1 MSEQPT
7 PNPAALVHLNALGY
21 YEVTRK
27 PTPDELRDYYAQRY
41 YQENRSSYQPAY
53 SEAEREHIEGK
64 LRLRHWV
71 LEQLLN
77 PAAESAETVAATAS
91 VAAAPVSPATAAETA
106 PILTA
111 QEPAASTATE
121 ALAETGTSSASAR
134 TFLDV
139 GCGEG
144 WALDYFQRQGWDVL
158 GLDFSSFSL
167 EQFHPGLRGRL
178 RAGDLYDGL
187 QELITEGRQFDELW
201 LDNVLE
207 HVIDPAG
214 LLRRCRALTRPG
226 GVLMVDVPNDF
237 SPLQQHLL
245 ATGHIDRP
253 FWVALPDHLSYF
265 GAAGL
270 RNLATATGWHTA
282 KTLGD
287 QPIDLNLFNP
297 VTNYVMDRAA
307 GKGAHQ
313 SRLEQDNFLLRTAP
327 LPAVAAYYE
336 AMAGVGLGRSLVAF
350 LQPE

>member
-1 MSEQPT
+1 MSEQP
-7 PNPAALVHLNALGY
+7 NPADLVHRNELGY

-27 PTPDELRDYYAQRY
+27 PTPEELRDYYAQRY
-41 YQENRSSYQPAY
+41 YQENRSSYQPTY

-71 LEQLLN
+71 LAQLLN
-77 PAAESAETVAATAS
+77 PTEAPAAPAAATVSQAASATIETALATS
-91 VAAAPVSPATAAETA
+91 VAAAAIASPATGAAKA
-106 PILTA
+106 P
-111 QEPAASTATE
+111 
-121 ALAETGTSSASAR
+121 AR

-187 QELITEGRQFDELW
+187 QDLIAEGRQFDVLW

-207 HVIDPAG
+207 HVLDPAE

-226 GVLMVDVPNDF
+226 GVLLVDVPNDF

-245 ATGHIDRP
+245 AAGHIDRP

-265 GAAGL
+265 GAEGL
-270 RNLATATGWHTA
+270 RNLATATGWRTA
-282 KTLGD
+282 HLLGD

-297 VTNYVMDRAA
+297 ATNYVRDQTA
-307 GKGAHQ
+307 GKAAHQ

-350 LQPE
+350 LQPI

>member
-1 MSEQPT
+1 MSEQP
-7 PNPAALVHLNALGY
+7 NPADLVHLNELGY

-27 PTPDELRDYYAQRY
+27 PTPEDLRDYYSQRY
-41 YQENRSSYQPAY
+41 YQESRSSYQPAY

-64 LRLRHWV
+64 LHLRHWV
-71 LEQLLN
+71 LAQLLN
-77 PAAESAETVAATAS
+77 PSG
-91 VAAAPVSPATAAETA
+91 
-106 PILTA
+106 
-111 QEPAASTATE
+111 ATE
-121 ALAETGTSSASAR
+121 TPVLGAPPTLDETPTDAAAR

-178 RAGDLYDGL
+178 RAGDLYHGL
-187 QELITEGRQFDELW
+187 QELITEGRQFDVLW

-207 HVIDPAG
+207 HVLDPAE

-226 GVLMVDVPNDF
+226 GVLLVDVPNDF

-245 ATGHIDRP
+245 AAGHIDRP

-265 GAAGL
+265 GAEGL
-270 RNLATATGWHTA
+270 RKLANATGWRTA
-282 KTLGD
+282 KILGD

-297 VTNYVMDRAA
+297 ATNYVMDKSA
-307 GKGAHQ
+307 GKAAHQ
-313 SRLEQDNFLLRTAP
+313 ARLEQDNFLLRTAT

-336 AMAGVGLGRSLVAF
+336 AMAGVGLGRSVVAF
-350 LQPE
+350 LQPM

>member
-1 MSEQPT
+1 MSAQT
-7 PNPAALVHLNALGY
+7 NPADLLHRNELGY

-27 PTPDELRDYYAQRY
+27 PTPEELRDYYAQRY
-41 YQENRSSYQPAY
+41 YQENRSSYQPTY

-64 LRLRHWV
+64 LRLRYYV
-71 LEQLLN
+71 LAQLLELGKEATPDDS
-77 PAAESAETVAATAS
+77 PAPLATADS
-91 VAAAPVSPATAAETA
+91 
-106 PILTA
+106 
-111 QEPAASTATE
+111 AASAMP
-121 ALAETGTSSASAR
+121 AGH

-167 EQFHPGLRGRL
+167 EQFHPNLRGRL
-178 RAGDLYDGL
+178 RAGDLYAGL
-187 QELITEGRQFDELW
+187 QDLITEGRQFDVLW

-207 HVIDPAG
+207 HVLDPAE

-226 GVLMVDVPNDF
+226 GVLLVDVPNDF

-245 ATGHIDRP
+245 AAGHIDRP

-265 GAAGL
+265 GPAGL
-270 RNLATATGWHTA
+270 RNLAAATGWRTA
-282 KTLGD
+282 RLLGD

-297 VTNYVMDRAA
+297 ATNYVQDRSL
-307 GKGAHQ
+307 GKAAHQ
-313 SRLEQDNFLLRTAP
+313 ARLEQDNFLLRTAP

-336 AMAGVGLGRSLVAF
+336 AMAGVGLGRNLVAF
-350 LQPE
+350 LRPE

>member
-1 MSEQPT
+1 M
-7 PNPAALVHLNALGY
+7 
-21 YEVTRK
+21 
-27 PTPDELRDYYAQRY
+27 
-41 YQENRSSYQPAY
+41 
-53 SEAEREHIEGK
+53 
-64 LRLRHWV
+64 
-71 LEQLLN
+71 
-77 PAAESAETVAATAS
+77 
-91 VAAAPVSPATAAETA
+91 
-106 PILTA
+106 
-111 QEPAASTATE
+111 
-121 ALAETGTSSASAR
+121 
-134 TFLDV
+134 

-158 GLDFSSFSL
+158 GLDFSSYSL

-187 QELITEGRQFDELW
+187 QELITEGQPFDVLW

-207 HVIDPAG
+207 HVLDPAE
-214 LLRRCRALTRPG
+214 LLRRCRQLTRPG

-245 ATGHIDRP
+245 AAGHIDRP

-270 RNLATATGWHTA
+270 RNLAAATGWRTA
-282 KTLGD
+282 RVLGD

-297 VTNYVMDRAA
+297 ATNYVLDKSA
-307 GKGAHQ
+307 GKAAHQ
-313 SRLEQDNFLLRTAP
+313 ARLEQDNFLLRTAP

-350 LQPE
+350 LQPQQS

>member
-1 MSEQPT
+1 MSQPT
-7 PNPAALVHLNALGY
+7 QNPADLVHLNELGY

-27 PTPDELRDYYAQRY
+27 PTPEELRDYYAQRY

-71 LEQLLN
+71 LAQLLN
-77 PAAESAETVAATAS
+77 PAK
-91 VAAAPVSPATAAETA
+91 
-106 PILTA
+106 
-111 QEPAASTATE
+111 
-121 ALAETGTSSASAR
+121 ALAETAIAAASAAASVSAEAAAIAPTSITASAPAR

-144 WALDYFQRQGWDVL
+144 WALDYFQRQSWDVL

-187 QELITEGRQFDELW
+187 GELISEGRQFDVLW

-207 HVIDPAG
+207 HVLDPAE

-226 GVLMVDVPNDF
+226 GVLLVDVPNDF

-265 GAAGL
+265 GAESL
-270 RNLATATGWHTA
+270 RNLAAATGWRTA
-282 KTLGD
+282 RLLGD

-297 VTNYVMDRAA
+297 ATNYVLNKSA

-313 SRLEQDNFLLRTAP
+313 ARLEQDNFLLRTAP

>member
-1 MSEQPT
+1 MSHPQ
-7 PNPAALVHLNALGY
+7 NPADLVHLNALGY
-21 YEVTRK
+21 YEVTQK
-27 PTPDELRDYYAQRY
+27 PTPEELRDYYAQRY
-41 YQENRSSYQPAY
+41 YQESRSSYQPTY
-53 SEAEREHIEGK
+53 SEAEREYIEGK

-71 LEQLLN
+71 LAQLL
-77 PAAESAETVAATAS
+77 AEAD
-91 VAAAPVSPATAAETA
+91 
-106 PILTA
+106 
-111 QEPAASTATE
+111 STP
-121 ALAETGTSSASAR
+121 SAR

-178 RAGDLYDGL
+178 RAGDLYNGL
-187 QELITEGRQFDELW
+187 QELIAEGRQFDVLW

-207 HVIDPAG
+207 HVLDPAE

-226 GVLMVDVPNDF
+226 GVLLVDVPNDF

-245 ATGHIDRP
+245 AAGYIDRP

-265 GAAGL
+265 GAEGL
-270 RNLATATGWHTA
+270 RNLAAATGWHT
-282 KTLGD
+282 KKLLGD

-297 VTNYVMDRAA
+297 VTNYVLDKSA
-307 GKGAHQ
+307 GKSAHH

-350 LQPE
+350 LQPQ

>member
-1 MSEQPT
+1 MSEPH
-7 PNPAALVHLNALGY
+7 NPADLVHLNALGY
-21 YEVTRK
+21 YEVTHK
-27 PTPDELRDYYAQRY
+27 PTPAELRDYYAQRY
-41 YQENRSSYQPAY
+41 YQESRSSYQPDY
-53 SEAEREHIEGK
+53 SAAEREHIEGK

-71 LEQLLN
+71 LAQLLN
-77 PAAESAETVAATAS
+77 PEATADTSVPGATVAGLAETSATAAAS
-91 VAAAPVSPATAAETA
+91 VAAETA
-106 PILTA
+106 DL
-111 QEPAASTATE
+111 PAP
-121 ALAETGTSSASAR
+121 AR

-187 QELITEGRQFDELW
+187 QELIAEGRQFDVLW

-207 HVIDPAG
+207 HVLDPAE
-214 LLRRCRALTRPG
+214 LLRRCHALTRPG
-226 GVLMVDVPNDF
+226 GVLLVDVPNDF
-237 SPLQQHLL
+237 SPLQRHLL
-245 ATGHIDRP
+245 AQGHIDRP

-270 RNLATATGWHTA
+270 RNLAAATGWHTA
-282 KTLGD
+282 RLLGD

-297 VTNYVMDRAA
+297 ATNYVLDQSA
-307 GKGAHQ
+307 GRGAHQ

-327 LPAVAAYYE
+327 LPAVATYYE
-336 AMAGVGLGRSLVAF
+336 ALAGVGLGRSLVAF

>member
-1 MSEQPT
+1 MSEEQ
-7 PNPAALVHLNALGY
+7 NPADLVHRNALGY
-21 YEVTRK
+21 YEVTQK
-27 PTPDELRDYYAQRY
+27 PTPEQLRDYYAQRY
-41 YQENRSSYQPAY
+41 YQENRSSYQPDY
-53 SEAEREHIEGK
+53 SETEREHIEGK

-71 LEQLLN
+71 LAQLLD
-77 PAAESAETVAATAS
+77 PTD
-91 VAAAPVSPATAAETA
+91 
-106 PILTA
+106 
-111 QEPAASTATE
+111 STP
-121 ALAETGTSSASAR
+121 SAR

-187 QELITEGRQFDELW
+187 QDLIAEGHQFDVLW

-207 HVIDPAG
+207 HVLDPAE

-245 ATGHIDRP
+245 AAGHIDRP

-265 GAAGL
+265 GAEGL
-270 RNLATATGWHTA
+270 RNLATATGWRTQ
-282 KTLGD
+282 KLLGD

-297 VTNYVMDRAA
+297 ATNYVLDKSL

-313 SRLEQDNFLLRTAP
+313 ARLEQDNFLLRTAS

-336 AMAGVGLGRSLVAF
+336 ALASVGLGRSLVAF
-350 LQPE
+350 LQP

>member
-1 MSEQPT
+1 MSEQP
-7 PNPAALVHLNALGY
+7 NSADLLHRNALGY

-27 PTPDELRDYYAQRY
+27 PTPEELRGYYAQRY
-41 YQENRSSYQPAY
+41 YQENRSSYQPTY
-53 SEAEREHIEGK
+53 SEAELEHIEGK

-71 LEQLLN
+71 LAQLLN
-77 PAAESAETVAATAS
+77 PDAVPGETLANRTAAFDSQGASATSESG
-91 VAAAPVSPATAAETA
+91 PVATAASGA
-106 PILTA
+106 GA
-111 QEPAASTATE
+111 
-121 ALAETGTSSASAR
+121 SSAAAVGPPAR

-187 QELITEGRQFDELW
+187 EELMAEGRQFDVLW

-207 HVIDPAG
+207 HVVDPAE
-214 LLRRCRALTRPG
+214 LLRRCRALTRPS
-226 GVLMVDVPNDF
+226 GVLLVDVPNDF

-245 ATGHIDRP
+245 AAGHIDRP

-265 GAAGL
+265 GPEGL
-270 RNLATATGWHTA
+270 RNLAAATGWRTA
-282 KTLGD
+282 HLLGD

-297 VTNYVMDRAA
+297 ATNYVMDKSL
-307 GKGAHQ
+307 GKAAHQ
-313 SRLEQDNFLLRTAP
+313 ARLEQDNFLLRTAP

-350 LQPE
+350 LQPQQS

>member
-1 MSEQPT
+1 MSEP
-7 PNPAALVHLNALGY
+7 PNPADLLHRNELGY

-27 PTPDELRDYYAQRY
+27 PTPEELRDYYAQRY
-41 YQENRSSYQPAY
+41 YQESRSSYQPTY

-71 LEQLLN
+71 LAQLLSSA
-77 PAAESAETVAATAS
+77 PAHAANSSVSSAAAVSADAS
-91 VAAAPVSPATAAETA
+91 VSGP
-106 PILTA
+106 
-111 QEPAASTATE
+111 
-121 ALAETGTSSASAR
+121 AR

-187 QELITEGRQFDELW
+187 QELIAEGRQFDVLW

-207 HVIDPAG
+207 HVLDPAE

-245 ATGHIDRP
+245 AAGHIDRP

-265 GAAGL
+265 GAEGL
-270 RNLATATGWHTA
+270 RNLAAATGWATA
-282 KTLGD
+282 RLLGD

-297 VTNYVMDRAA
+297 ATNYVLDKTL
-307 GKGAHQ
+307 GKAAHQ
-313 SRLEQDNFLLRTAP
+313 ARLEQDNFLLRTAP
-327 LPAVAAYYE
+327 LPAVATYYE
-336 AMAGVGLGRSLVAF
+336 AMAGVGLGRSIVAF
-350 LQPE
+350 LQPV

>member
-1 MSEQPT
+1 MPEPT
-7 PNPAALVHLNALGY
+7 PNPADLVHRNELGY
-21 YEVTRK
+21 YEITRK
-27 PTPDELRDYYAQRY
+27 PTPEELRDYYAQRY
-41 YQENRSSYQPAY
+41 YQENRSSYQPDY
-53 SEAEREHIEGK
+53 SAAEREHIEGK

-71 LEQLLN
+71 LTQLLP
-77 PAAESAETVAATAS
+77 PAGPTAIGAATGAQASAETAH
-91 VAAAPVSPATAAETA
+91 SPAR
-106 PILTA
+106 I
-111 QEPAASTATE
+111 
-121 ALAETGTSSASAR
+121 
-134 TFLDV
+134 FLDV

-167 EQFHPGLRGRL
+167 EQFHPGLRGSL
-178 RAGDLYDGL
+178 RAGNLYDGL
-187 QELITEGRQFDELW
+187 QELIAEGRQFDVLW

-207 HVIDPAG
+207 HVLDPAE

-245 ATGHIDRP
+245 AAGHIDRP

-265 GAAGL
+265 GAEGL
-270 RNLATATGWHTA
+270 RNLAAATGWHTA

-287 QPIDLNLFNP
+287 QPIDLHLFNP
-297 VTNYVMDRAA
+297 ATNYVMDRSL

-313 SRLEQDNFLLRTAP
+313 ARLEQDNFLLRTAP

-336 AMAGVGLGRSLVAF
+336 ALAGVGLGRSIVAF
-350 LQPE
+350 LQPDSL

>member
-1 MSEQPT
+1 MSPPQ
-7 PNPAALVHLNALGY
+7 NPADLVHLNALGY
-21 YEVTRK
+21 YEVTQK
-27 PTPDELRDYYAQRY
+27 PTPEELRDYYAQRY
-41 YQENRSSYQPAY
+41 YQESRSSYQPDY
-53 SEAEREHIEGK
+53 SAAEREHIEGK

-71 LEQLLN
+71 LAQLL
-77 PAAESAETVAATAS
+77 AEAD
-91 VAAAPVSPATAAETA
+91 SP
-106 PILTA
+106 P
-111 QEPAASTATE
+111 P
-121 ALAETGTSSASAR
+121 AR

-178 RAGDLYDGL
+178 RPGDLYDGL
-187 QELITEGRQFDELW
+187 QELIAEGRQFDVLW

-207 HVIDPAG
+207 HVLDPAE
-214 LLRRCRALTRPG
+214 LLRRCHALTRPG
-226 GVLMVDVPNDF
+226 GVLLVDVPNDF

-245 ATGHIDRP
+245 AHGHIDRP

-265 GAAGL
+265 GATGL
-270 RNLATATGWHTA
+270 RNLATATGWRTQ
-282 KTLGD
+282 KILGD

-297 VTNYVMDRAA
+297 VTNYVLDKSA
-307 GKGAHQ
+307 GRGAHQ

-336 AMAGVGLGRSLVAF
+336 ALAGVGLGRSLVAF
-350 LQPE
+350 LQPQEG

>member
-1 MSEQPT
+1 MSAQPQ
-7 PNPAALVHLNALGY
+7 PNPADLVHLNELGY
-21 YEVTRK
+21 YEVSRK
-27 PTPDELRDYYAQRY
+27 PTPEELRDYYAQRY
-41 YQENRSSYQPAY
+41 YQENRSSYQPTY

-71 LEQLLN
+71 LAQLLN
-77 PAAESAETVAATAS
+77 PAAAPADTS
-91 VAAAPVSPATAAETA
+91 AAAVVSAASEVA
-106 PILTA
+106 RALAA
-111 QEPAASTATE
+111 QESGGAAPAAGA
-121 ALAETGTSSASAR
+121 SSAIDATDAPAR

-187 QELITEGRQFDELW
+187 QTLIAEGRQFDVLW

-207 HVIDPAG
+207 HVLDPAE

-226 GVLMVDVPNDF
+226 GVLLVDVPNDF

-245 ATGHIDRP
+245 AAGHIDRP

-265 GAAGL
+265 GAEGL
-270 RNLATATGWHTA
+270 RNLAAATGWRTA
-282 KTLGD
+282 RLLGD

-297 VTNYVMDRAA
+297 ATNYVLDKSA

-313 SRLEQDNFLLRTAP
+313 ARLEQDNFLLRTAP

-336 AMAGVGLGRSLVAF
+336 AMAAVGLGRSVVAF
-350 LQPE
+350 LQPR

>member
-1 MSEQPT
+1 MSAQPQ
-7 PNPAALVHLNALGY
+7 PNPADLVHLNELGY

-27 PTPDELRDYYAQRY
+27 PTPEELHDYYAQRY
-41 YQENRSSYQPAY
+41 YQENRSSYQPTY

-64 LRLRHWV
+64 LHLRHWV
-71 LEQLLN
+71 LAQLLN
-77 PAAESAETVAATAS
+77 PAAD
-91 VAAAPVSPATAAETA
+91 AAADSAD
-106 PILTA
+106 
-111 QEPAASTATE
+111 ASAVT
-121 ALAETGTSSASAR
+121 AR

-187 QELITEGRQFDELW
+187 QELITEGRQFDVLW

-207 HVIDPAG
+207 HVLDPAE

-245 ATGHIDRP
+245 AVGHIDRP

-265 GAAGL
+265 GAEGL
-270 RNLATATGWHTA
+270 RNLATATGWRTA
-282 KTLGD
+282 RLLGD

-297 VTNYVMDRAA
+297 ATNYVMDKGK

-336 AMAGVGLGRSLVAF
+336 ALAGVGLGRSLVAF
-350 LQPE
+350 LQPA

>member
-1 MSEQPT
+1 MSKQ
-7 PNPAALVHLNALGY
+7 PNPADLVHRNELGY
-21 YEVTRK
+21 HEVTRK
-27 PTPDELRDYYAQRY
+27 PTPGELRDYYAQCY
-41 YQENRSSYQPAY
+41 YQESRSSYQPTY

-71 LEQLLN
+71 LAQLLN
-77 PAAESAETVAATAS
+77 PAEAPGDAIAS
-91 VAAAPVSPATAAETA
+91 R
-106 PILTA
+106 
-111 QEPAASTATE
+111 TE
-121 ALAETGTSSASAR
+121 ATGAPDAANAPAR

-187 QELITEGRQFDELW
+187 QELIAEGRQFDVLW

-207 HVIDPAG
+207 HVLDPAE

-226 GVLMVDVPNDF
+226 GVLLVDVPNDF

-245 ATGHIDRP
+245 AVGHIDHP

-265 GAAGL
+265 GAEGL
-270 RNLATATGWHTA
+270 RNLAAATGWRTA
-282 KTLGD
+282 RLLGD

-297 VTNYVMDRAA
+297 ATNYIMDRSL
-307 GKGAHQ
+307 GKAAHQ
-313 SRLEQDNFLLRTAP
+313 ARLEQDNFLLRTAP
-327 LPAVAAYYE
+327 LPAVATYYE
-336 AMAGVGLGRSLVAF
+336 AMANVGLGRSVVAF
-350 LQPE
+350 LM

>member
-1 MSEQPT
+1 MSEP
-7 PNPAALVHLNALGY
+7 PNPADLLHRNELGY

-27 PTPDELRDYYAQRY
+27 PTPEELRDYYAQRY
-41 YQENRSSYQPAY
+41 YQESRSSYQPTY

-71 LEQLLN
+71 LAQLLN
-77 PAAESAETVAATAS
+77 MGDAPTV
-91 VAAAPVSPATAAETA
+91 
-106 PILTA
+106 
-111 QEPAASTATE
+111 
-121 ALAETGTSSASAR
+121 AR

-187 QELITEGRQFDELW
+187 QELIAEGRQFDVLW

-207 HVIDPAG
+207 HVLDPAE

-226 GVLMVDVPNDF
+226 GVLLVDVPNDF

-265 GAAGL
+265 GAEGL
-270 RNLATATGWHTA
+270 RNLAAATGWATA
-282 KTLGD
+282 RLLGD

-297 VTNYVMDRAA
+297 ATNYVLDKTL
-307 GKGAHQ
+307 GKAAHQ
-313 SRLEQDNFLLRTAP
+313 ARLEQDNFLLRTAP
-327 LPAVAAYYE
+327 LPAVATYYE
-336 AMAGVGLGRSLVAF
+336 AMAGVGLGRSIVAF
-350 LQPE
+350 LQPV

>member
-1 MSEQPT
+1 MSEQLNQ
-7 PNPAALVHLNALGY
+7 NPADLLHRNELGY
-21 YEVTRK
+21 YEITHK

-41 YQENRSSYQPAY
+41 YQENRSSYQPDY
-53 SEAEREHIEGK
+53 SQAEREHIEGK

-71 LEQLLN
+71 LAQLLSPAEP
-77 PAAESAETVAATAS
+77 PAA
-91 VAAAPVSPATAAETA
+91 
-106 PILTA
+106 
-111 QEPAASTATE
+111 
-121 ALAETGTSSASAR
+121 AR

-167 EQFHPGLRGRL
+167 EQFHPGLRGCL

-187 QELITEGRQFDELW
+187 QDLVAEGRQFDVLW

-207 HVIDPAG
+207 HVLDPAE

-226 GVLMVDVPNDF
+226 GVLLIDVPNDF

-245 ATGHIDRP
+245 TAGHIDRP

-265 GAAGL
+265 GAEGL
-270 RNLATATGWHTA
+270 RNLAAATGWRTA
-282 KTLGD
+282 RLLGD

-297 VTNYVMDRAA
+297 ATNYVMDRTA
-307 GKGAHQ
+307 GKAAHQ

-336 AMAGVGLGRSLVAF
+336 ALANVGLGRSLVAF
-350 LQPE
+350 LQPA

>member
-1 MSEQPT
+1 MSQST
-7 PNPAALVHLNALGY
+7 PNPADLVHLNELGY
-21 YEVTRK
+21 YEITRK
-27 PTPDELRDYYAQRY
+27 PTPEELRDYYAQRY
-41 YQENRSSYQPAY
+41 YQENRSSYQPTY

-77 PAAESAETVAATAS
+77 PATVPADSAAASPA
-91 VAAAPVSPATAAETA
+91 AAAPAEAPVIDASPTTA
-106 PILTA
+106 PFS
-111 QEPAASTATE
+111 P
-121 ALAETGTSSASAR
+121 R

-187 QELITEGRQFDELW
+187 QELITEGRQFDVLW

-207 HVIDPAG
+207 HVIDPAE
-214 LLRRCRALTRPG
+214 LLRRCRALTRLG

-270 RNLATATGWHTA
+270 RNLAAATGWRTA
-282 KTLGD
+282 RVLGD

-297 VTNYVMDRAA
+297 ATNYVMDRTA
-307 GKGAHQ
+307 GKAAHQ

-336 AMAGVGLGRSLVAF
+336 AMAGVGLGRSVVAF
-350 LQPE
+350 LQPA

>member
-1 MSEQPT
+1 MSEP
-7 PNPAALVHLNALGY
+7 PNPADLLHRNELGY

-27 PTPDELRDYYAQRY
+27 PTPEELRDYYAQRY
-41 YQENRSSYQPAY
+41 YQESRSSYQPTY

-71 LEQLLN
+71 LAQLLN
-77 PAAESAETVAATAS
+77 LGDATM
-91 VAAAPVSPATAAETA
+91 V
-106 PILTA
+106 
-111 QEPAASTATE
+111 
-121 ALAETGTSSASAR
+121 AR

-167 EQFHPGLRGRL
+167 EQFHPDLRGRL

-187 QELITEGRQFDELW
+187 QELISEGRQFDVLW

-207 HVIDPAG
+207 HVLDPAE

-226 GVLMVDVPNDF
+226 GVLLVDVPNDF

-265 GAAGL
+265 GAEGL
-270 RNLATATGWHTA
+270 RNLAAATGWATA
-282 KTLGD
+282 RLLGD

-297 VTNYVMDRAA
+297 ATNYVLDKTL
-307 GKGAHQ
+307 GKAAHQ
-313 SRLEQDNFLLRTAP
+313 ARLEQDNFLLRTAP
-327 LPAVAAYYE
+327 LPAVATYYE
-336 AMAGVGLGRSLVAF
+336 AMAGVGLGRSIVAF
-350 LQPE
+350 LQPV

>member
-1 MSEQPT
+1 MSKQ
-7 PNPAALVHLNALGY
+7 PNPADLVHRNELGY

-27 PTPDELRDYYAQRY
+27 PTPGELRDYYAQRY
-41 YQENRSSYQPAY
+41 YQESRSSYQPTY

-71 LEQLLN
+71 LTQLLS
-77 PAAESAETVAATAS
+77 PAEAPGDAIANRTDGD
-91 VAAAPVSPATAAETA
+91 AAAS
-106 PILTA
+106 
-111 QEPAASTATE
+111 AASTASETLPAAGTE
-121 ALAETGTSSASAR
+121 ATGAPDASVPAR

-187 QELITEGRQFDELW
+187 QELIVEGRQFDVLW

-207 HVIDPAG
+207 HVLDPAE

-226 GVLMVDVPNDF
+226 GVLLVDVPNDF

-245 ATGHIDRP
+245 AAGHIDHS

-265 GAAGL
+265 GAEGL
-270 RNLATATGWHTA
+270 RNLAAATGWRTA
-282 KTLGD
+282 RLLGD

-297 VTNYVMDRAA
+297 ATNYIMARSL
-307 GKGAHQ
+307 GKAAHQ
-313 SRLEQDNFLLRTAP
+313 ARLEQDNFLLRTAP
-327 LPAVAAYYE
+327 LPAVATYYE
-336 AMAGVGLGRSLVAF
+336 AMANVGLGRSVVAF
-350 LQPE
+350 LM

>member
-1 MSEQPT
+1 MREPQ
-7 PNPAALVHLNALGY
+7 NPADLVHLNALGY
-21 YEVTRK
+21 YEVTQK

-41 YQENRSSYQPAY
+41 YQESRSSYQPDY
-53 SEAEREHIEGK
+53 SAAEREHIEGK

-71 LEQLLN
+71 LAQLLG
-77 PAAESAETVAATAS
+77 PD
-91 VAAAPVSPATAAETA
+91 AAAGPADTAAPEAAAASLTEASAAPSVSETPADSPA
-106 PILTA
+106 P
-111 QEPAASTATE
+111 
-121 ALAETGTSSASAR
+121 AR

-167 EQFHPGLRGRL
+167 EQFHPGLRGQL

-187 QELITEGRQFDELW
+187 QELIAEGRQFDVLW

-207 HVIDPAG
+207 HVLDPAG
-214 LLRRCRALTRPG
+214 LLRRCHALTRPG
-226 GVLMVDVPNDF
+226 GVLLVDVPNDF

-245 ATGHIDRP
+245 AHGHIDRP

-270 RNLATATGWHTA
+270 RNLATATGWRTQ
-282 KTLGD
+282 KVLGD

-297 VTNYVMDRAA
+297 ATNYVLDQSA
-307 GKGAHQ
+307 GRGAHQ

-336 AMAGVGLGRSLVAF
+336 ALAGVGLGRSLVAF
-350 LQPE
+350 LQPQ

>member
-1 MSEQPT
+1 MSEPT
-7 PNPAALVHLNALGY
+7 PNPADLVHLNELGY

-27 PTPDELRDYYAQRY
+27 PTPEELRDYYAQRY

-64 LRLRHWV
+64 LRLRHSV
-71 LEQLLN
+71 LAQLLN
-77 PAAESAETVAATAS
+77 PADAPAEAAAAAAVAGAS
-91 VAAAPVSPATAAETA
+91 VASTETAPAAQETSPAT
-106 PILTA
+106 
-111 QEPAASTATE
+111 
-121 ALAETGTSSASAR
+121 GTNGTPAR

-144 WALDYFQRQGWDVL
+144 WALDYFQQQGWDVL

-187 QELITEGRQFDELW
+187 HELIAEGRQFDVLW

-207 HVIDPAG
+207 HVLDPAE

-226 GVLMVDVPNDF
+226 GVLLVDVPNDF
-237 SPLQQHLL
+237 SPLQMHLL

-253 FWVALPDHLSYF
+253 FWVALPDHVSYF
-265 GAAGL
+265 GAQGL
-270 RNLATATGWHTA
+270 RNLAAATGWRT
-282 KTLGD
+282 TRLLGD

-297 VTNYVMDRAA
+297 ATNYVKDKSA

-350 LQPE
+350 LQPD